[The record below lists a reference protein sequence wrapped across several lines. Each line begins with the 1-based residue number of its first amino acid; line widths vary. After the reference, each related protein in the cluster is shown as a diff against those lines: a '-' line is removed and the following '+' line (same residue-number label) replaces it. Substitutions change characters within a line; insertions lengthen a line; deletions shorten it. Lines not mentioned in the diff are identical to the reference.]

1 MICVGLEK
9 GVLGK
14 YAGTFCSSPL
24 LLSVSFFNPS
34 ALEDVLLKFFLLEVK
49 LKKNVCGMTI
59 KKRKLK
65 QLSYVISYS
74 VKSLLYIHLE
84 CV

>member
-34 ALEDVLLKFFLLEVK
+34 ALEDVSLKFFLLEVK

>member
-14 YAGTFCSSPL
+14 YAATFCSSPL

-34 ALEDVLLKFFLLEVK
+34 ALEDVSLKFFLLEVK

>member
-14 YAGTFCSSPL
+14 YAGTYSSPL

-34 ALEDVLLKFFLLEVK
+34 ALEDVSLKFFLLEVK
-49 LKKNVCGMTI
+49 LKKNVCGMTLL
-59 KKRKLK
+59 KRE
-65 QLSYVISYS
+65 S
-74 VKSLLYIHLE
+74 
-84 CV
+84 